1 MLIYYLP
8 LQLEV
13 QISVHVIPS
22 IQVSD
27 LWIRLYNFT
36 LKYGQELIKINKA
49 DPLISELLKCVVNI
63 RLININCSLL
73 IKSMVL
79 K

>member
-1 MLIYYLP
+1 MLIYYLQ

-13 QISVHVIPS
+13 QIFVHVIPS

-36 LKYGQELIKINKA
+36 LKYE
-49 DPLISELLKCVVNI
+49 
-63 RLININCSLL
+63 
-73 IKSMVL
+73 
-79 K
+79 